1 MDVDKIL
8 VGKRINVIRKEK
20 GLTMEAFGSLIDG
33 ASKGLVN
40 NWEKGVNLP
49 NAKRLKLIAN
59 AGGISVNELLYGSL
73 ESYCYSIFLNI
84 ENEVSDKGFPTPPAY
99 YLSMMKIKN
108 EVSKIENAFRQGL
121 GDVEKRNLSYEDK
134 NEIERIMKNSI
145 ERITFHQE
153 YTNAGAIS
161 FSIDY
166 LRLLYENEI
175 LNYFYY
181 DDAESENGI
190 RNQSSVTSL
199 NVRKNVSPELYDEI
213 QEIVDEAIGKLEK
226 LIEKFPNE

>member
-1 MDVDKIL
+1 
-8 VGKRINVIRKEK
+8 
-20 GLTMEAFGSLIDG
+20 MEAKNIDVGYRIKSIRQSKGKTTKEFGEIIDG
-33 ASKGLVN
+33 ASDSLVSR
-40 NWEKGVNLP
+40 WERGVNLP
-49 NAKRLKLIAN
+49 NNKRLKIIAEY
-59 AGGISVNELLYGSL
+59 GGITVDELLYGSL

-84 ENEVSDKGFPTPPAY
+84 ENEVSDKGLPTPPAY

-108 EVSKIENAFRQGL
+108 EVSKIENAFKQGFD
-121 GDVEKRNLSYEDK
+121 DVEKRNLSYEDK

-166 LRLLYENEI
+166 LKFLYENEI
-175 LNYFYY
+175 LDYFYY
-181 DDAESENGI
+181 DDTKSENGI
-190 RNQSSVTSL
+190 RDQSSVTSL
-199 NVRKNVSPELYDEI
+199 NVRKNVSPGLYDEI
-213 QEIVDEAIGKLEK
+213 QKIVDEAIGKLEK